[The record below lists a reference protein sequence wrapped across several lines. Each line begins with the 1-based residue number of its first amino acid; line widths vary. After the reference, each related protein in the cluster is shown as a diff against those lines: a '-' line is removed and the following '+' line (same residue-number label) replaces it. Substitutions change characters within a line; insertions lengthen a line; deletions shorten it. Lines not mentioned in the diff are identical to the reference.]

1 MLLALTAGMLGA
13 VNPCGFAL
21 LPAYLSLLV
30 SADGGPAGPRAGAA
44 AVGRAL
50 RCTVALTAGYVAVF
64 GAFGLVFAPLA
75 ARVQP
80 HLPWLTVVLGLLLAG
95 IGGWLVA
102 GRSLPALGARLRA
115 PRLTGSLTSTALFGA
130 GYALASLGCA
140 AGPFLAIV
148 AATLRAGSAGAG
160 LALFAAYALGM
171 AVVVGVVAVAVALAR
186 TSAVARLRRVA
197 AVVPRLGGA
206 VLLVCGAY
214 VAYYGWYELRLAR
227 DLRLSGHDPLVA
239 AATGLQHRI
248 SDLVGRVGAGWLA
261 AALVALVAAALLWP
275 RRPRPAGGSADHEAG
290 ATALPVGAASV
301 PHASGAR

>member
-1 MLLALTAGMLGA
+1 MPVLLALTAGMLGA

-30 SADGGPAGPRAGAA
+30 SADGGPAGAA
-44 AVGRAL
+44 PVVRAL
-50 RCTVALTAGYVAVF
+50 RCTAALTAGYVAVF
-64 GAFGLVFAPLA
+64 GAFGLVVAPLA

-80 HLPWLTVVLGLLLAG
+80 HLPWLTVVLGTLLAA

-148 AATLRAGSAGAG
+148 AASLRAGTIGAG

-171 AVVVGVVAVAVALAR
+171 AIVVGVVAVAVALAR
-186 TSAVARLRRVA
+186 TSAVTRLRRAA

-206 VLLVCGAY
+206 VLLICGAY

-227 DLRLSGHDPLVA
+227 DLRVSGHDPLVA
-239 AATGLQHRI
+239 AATGLQRRI
-248 SDLVGRVGAGWLA
+248 SDLIGGVGAGWLA
-261 AALVALVAAALLWP
+261 VALLVLVAAGLRWQ
-275 RRPRPAGGSADHEAG
+275 RRAEPAGAAG
-290 ATALPVGAASV
+290 AVGG
-301 PHASGAR
+301 GAR